1 MQNRQTA
8 AYSFAKEEAT
18 PETFLVVTIDGP
30 AVKPR
35 PVETVES
42 RAGESG
48 TEQKLGT
55 LEIEYCNGPHTH
67 DNLTE
72 AGRQVACLVT
82 EVILL

>member
-8 AYSFAKEEAT
+8 YSYSKEEAT

-30 AVKPR
+30 AVHGAAAVKPR
-35 PVETVES
+35 PVES
-42 RAGESG
+42 RAGESS

-72 AGRQVACLVT
+72 VGR
-82 EVILL
+82 